1 MRRTEKQKKTRKR
14 WTYRLIAVAVMV
26 AAIGGLLSQT
36 VFAQNSFVITDG
48 KNVTVYK
55 TFSKDPDVVLNEAG
69 IELSEEDTYT
79 TTYNDGGYCI
89 DIQRMQEI
97 TIVNQGNRSV
107 INTYG
112 ESVDELLDR
121 MNIELGEKDELSCD
135 GKMQTYDGMTVRI
148 VRKDIQVLQYDEKV
162 PYQTKYYEDPE
173 LAPGEEIVLIEGV
186 DGVVHYNAEVTYE
199 NGVEVSRDI
208 LEENVVTESVTK
220 LVVRGPNRAIT
231 SQPGENKKPVIG
243 DDESAPADNRTTP
256 TEPSENYVTPTTVPT
271 TAPTTAPTAP
281 SKPTASGNT
290 LTTTSGM
297 TYTYTDALT
306 VSCTAYSCGG
316 NVGYTYSG
324 TVARVGAVAV
334 DPNYIPL
341 GTRMYIVSN
350 DGQYVYGYCVAEDI
364 GGGIKGYKI
373 DLYFDTIAECYQF
386 GVRTCTAYILQ

>member
-97 TIVNQGNRSV
+97 TVVNQGNRSV

-256 TEPSENYVTPTTVPT
+256 TEPSDNYVTPT